1 MSHTLLALTSTA
13 NLRAA
18 LKPLRGSGLRVL
30 QARTGLAALLLC
42 ACRPVDVAVVNLE
55 EPGMDWPKLREKL
68 FAAFPGLPVVAITER
83 DEPELLAQRI
93 RETIKAAAPRKHPT
107 TEHGSGTGSA
117 YQRQA

>member
-1 MSHTLLALTSTA
+1 MTHTLLALTGTA

-42 ACRPVDVAVVNLE
+42 ACRPVDVAVMNLE
-55 EPGMDWPKLREKL
+55 EPGMDWPRVREKL
-68 FAAFPGLPVVAITER
+68 CAAFPGLPVVAMTER

-93 RETIKAAAPRKHPT
+93 RETIEAVAPRKHPLA
-107 TEHGSGTGSA
+107 EHASAAGSA
-117 YQRQA
+117 HRRSA

>member
-1 MSHTLLALTSTA
+1 MSHTLLTLTSTA
-13 NLRAA
+13 NLRTA
-18 LKPLRGSGLRVL
+18 LKPLRGAGLRVL

-42 ACRPVDVAVVNLE
+42 ACRPVDVAVMNLE

-93 RETIKAAAPRKHPT
+93 RETIDAAAPRKHPAT
-107 TEHGSGTGSA
+107 QQASGTGSVHRRRA
-117 YQRQA
+117 